1 MNRIALLALLASFAF
16 VVAGCGSPDEPPP
29 PADDRA
35 PAAERA
41 EPAEPADAA
50 PADDDGVARVRIGSN
65 DQMQFDTREFTVQAG
80 QEVELTLEHTGRMP
94 VGAMGHNVVI
104 IEPGL
109 DVMAFG
115 SEAVQQGAS
124 RDNQYVPEAVRDRVI
139 AFTDIIGGG
148 ETTSIT
154 FTAPDEPGEYPFLC
168 SFPGHFGS
176 MNGKMIVR

>member
-1 MNRIALLALLASFAF
+1 MNRTALLALLVSLAF
-16 VVAGCGSPDEPPP
+16 VVAACGSPDEPPP
-29 PADDRA
+29 PAEDRAAA
-35 PAAERA
+35 PAAE
-41 EPAEPADAA
+41 PADEA

-65 DQMQFDTREFTVQAG
+65 DQMQFDTREFTVRAG
-80 QEVELTLEHTGRMP
+80 QQVELTLEHTGRMP

-104 IEPGL
+104 IQPGL

-115 SEAVQQGAS
+115 SEALQQGAS

-176 MNGKMIVR
+176 MNGKMVVR